1 MRVHRSHFFYAVSW
15 AHKSRL
21 NCVYPCNPAGPAFDS
36 KHPHLPRNE
45 DLRANIP
52 LAVDVS

>member
-1 MRVHRSHFFYAVSW
+1 MRTCMDHILTAVGLVC
-15 AHKSRL
+15 KQRL

-45 DLRANIP
+45 DLLANP
-52 LAVDVS
+52 SSAADRS